1 MKKSKKL
8 IYIAGTWDMFHIGH
22 LNSLKECKKLGSKLI
37 VGVSTDELAKSYRK
51 DGPII
56 PFEQRLEIIKSC
68 KYVDK
73 VIKQKRLMEKEQLID
88 INPQIIVIGE
98 DWKDKQL
105 SGLEWFKKQK
115 GKEVIYLARTS
126 NISSTKLRKK
136 LKELKFA

>member
-68 KYVDK
+68 K
-73 VIKQKRLMEKEQLID
+73 
-88 INPQIIVIGE
+88 IN
-98 DWKDKQL
+98 
-105 SGLEWFKKQK
+105 
-115 GKEVIYLARTS
+115 
-126 NISSTKLRKK
+126 
-136 LKELKFA
+136 